1 MNKQNQLIA
10 PCVEIDGAA
19 DRAQQE
25 CEAEDLCERRGRDA
39 VEKRAVFL
47 RLQLKKGAKVS
58 EETMWKREGQ
68 NSQRRHRRVHVE
80 GL

>member
-25 CEAEDLCERRGRDA
+25 CEAEDLYERRGRDA

-58 EETMWKREGQ
+58 ETMWKREGQ